1 MRENPCTTFF
11 DLLSTRSRLDILM
24 ALKDGEK
31 SVGEICDS
39 VNVERTNVSHQ
50 LKILRDCGFVFV
62 RREGK
67 KKIYSLNTE
76 TVKPLIDLSQKHME
90 KYCRLRRGEHTCKP

>member
-1 MRENPCTTFF
+1 MNENLCQTFF
-11 DLLSTRSRLDILM
+11 DILSTKSRLDILM

-39 VNVERTNVSHQ
+39 VEVERTNVSHQ

-67 KKIYSLNTE
+67 KKIYSLNAE
-76 TVKPLIDLSQKHME
+76 TVKPMIDLSRKHME
-90 KYCRLRRGEHTCKP
+90 KYCRQNQGKPPCKT